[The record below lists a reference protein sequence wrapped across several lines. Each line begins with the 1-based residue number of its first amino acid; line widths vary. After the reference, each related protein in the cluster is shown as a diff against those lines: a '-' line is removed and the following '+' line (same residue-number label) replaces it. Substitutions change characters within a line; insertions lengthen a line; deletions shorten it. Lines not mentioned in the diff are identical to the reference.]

1 MWRIANHEKT
11 TSLELGLLMAKLE
24 QINKKLKCS
33 EKDRQML
40 KKELR
45 YNKNDNMDNCFNL
58 ARVTEEKLQQMSEN

>member
-1 MWRIANHEKT
+1 MWTIANHEKT

-40 KKELR
+40 KKALR
-45 YNKNDNMDNCFNL
+45 YNKNNNMDNCCNL